1 MEKSLR
7 NFLLLSSL
15 FGILSGCATFKA
27 GQKIEMSETCKA
39 TLAQHITTAT
49 YDTKI
54 DFFKKHLSGLLVFKA
69 LNDTTERAVF
79 ITETG
84 FKFFDLEFTPNTF
97 TTRYCLAALNKKP
110 IIAIF
115 KKDFGLL
122 LNAKHGMPVGLS
134 EKSSLKTYIFAA
146 DTRRFDYFTVN
157 RTGDGLV
164 KIESGGRI
172 SKPLTM
178 DIQSVA
184 GEHFDSVRVVHR
196 GLGLKMTFKKIER

>member
-15 FGILSGCATFKA
+15 VGTLSGCTAFKA
-27 GQKIEMSETCKA
+27 GQKIEMSEVCKA
-39 TLAQHITTAT
+39 TLARHVTTAT

-97 TTRYCLAALNKKP
+97 TVRYCLAALNKKP
-110 IIAIF
+110 IIAVLRR
-115 KKDFGLL
+115 DFGLL
-122 LNAKHGMPVGLS
+122 LNTKRSPIGLT

-146 DTRRFDYFTVN
+146 DTKRFDYFTVN
-157 RTGDGLV
+157 KAGDGLV
-164 KIESGGRI
+164 KIESGGRVY
-172 SKPLTM
+172 KPLVM
-178 DIQSVA
+178 DIQSPA
-184 GEHFDSVRVVHR
+184 GEHFDSISVLHK
-196 GLGLKMTFKKIER
+196 GLGLKMTLKKIKR